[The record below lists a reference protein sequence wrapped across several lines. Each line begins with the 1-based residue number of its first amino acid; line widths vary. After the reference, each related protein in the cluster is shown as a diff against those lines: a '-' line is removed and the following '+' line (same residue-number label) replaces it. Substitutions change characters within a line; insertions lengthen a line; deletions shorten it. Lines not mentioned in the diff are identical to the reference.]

1 MLITLTPLIEQMK
14 IDTECDM
21 EKLIFYYFYH
31 VLGIKGYICL
41 KICRKYIKE
50 VKRKSDF
57 N

>member
-1 MLITLTPLIEQMK
+1 MK

-21 EKLIFYYFYH
+21 EKLILYYFYH

-50 VKRKSDF
+50 VNRKSDF
-57 N
+57 NKSLIA